1 MAYAVVRVEG
11 LSATVRALEG
21 MGIEVMDL
29 RNAMAKI
36 ATQSAQIIQAH
47 APVGETGRL
56 RADVRG
62 NRAKAKAV
70 VSAGRTSVPYAGP
83 INYGWKAHHIR
94 AAMFM
99 QSADARMQFLAP
111 LILEAEIN
119 RLLVARGLA

>member
-11 LSATVRALEG
+11 LNTAVRALQG

-36 ATQSAQIIQAH
+36 ASQSAQIIQAH
-47 APVGETGRL
+47 TPVGETGRL

-70 VSAGRTSVPYAGP
+70 VAAGRTSVPYAGP
-83 INYGWKAHHIR
+83 INYGWKAHNIK
-94 AAMFM
+94 AALFM
-99 QSADARMQFLAP
+99 QSADARMAFLAP

-119 RLLVARGLA
+119 RLLVAHGLA